1 MRVFLHDIAWRH
13 DRDGFLKEQKVA
25 AYNWGF
31 VDGKTQ
37 TIYPWDSWEKQYTSE
52 PSPWFHDIF
61 RRDGTPYDPAE
72 VEYIKR
78 LTGAAQTR

>member
-37 TIYPWDSWEKQYTSE
+37 TIYP
-52 PSPWFHDIF
+52 
-61 RRDGTPYDPAE
+61 
-72 VEYIKR
+72 
-78 LTGAAQTR
+78 